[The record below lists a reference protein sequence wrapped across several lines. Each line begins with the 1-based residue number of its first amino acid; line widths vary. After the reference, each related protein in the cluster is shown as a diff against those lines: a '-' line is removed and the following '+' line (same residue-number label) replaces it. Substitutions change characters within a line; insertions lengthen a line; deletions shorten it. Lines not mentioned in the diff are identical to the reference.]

1 MGKLLKYCFAFL
13 SPIFWKQVSQI
24 VAMFVTNN
32 VLAIRQLGAM
42 GEGTVIKPSA
52 SLAHPQNI
60 FLGKGVDINRYVHL
74 WAGPHSKI
82 IIGDYSGVSP
92 HSFITSDNHGI
103 RKGELFQFQKGV
115 EEDVIIG
122 ADVWIGAHVIILP
135 GVKIGDG
142 AVVAAGA
149 VVTKDVAP
157 YAIVGGIPA
166 KKIGER
172 T

>member
-1 MGKLLKYCFAFL
+1 MSKLFKYLSAFF

-24 VAMFVTNN
+24 IAIFITNN

-52 SLAHPQNI
+52 SLAYPQNI
-60 FLGKGVDINRYVHL
+60 FLGKKVGINRYVHL
-74 WAGPHSKI
+74 WAGPNSKI
-82 IIGDYSGVSP
+82 IIGDYSAISP
-92 HSFITSDNHGI
+92 HSFITSDNHGT
-103 RKGELFQFQKGV
+103 RRGELFQLQPGV
-115 EEDVIIG
+115 E
-122 ADVWIGAHVIILP
+122 ADVVIGSDVWVGAHAIILP

-149 VVTKDVAP
+149 VVTKDIP
-157 YAIVGGIPA
+157 PNTIFGGIPA

-172 T
+172 K

>member
-1 MGKLLKYCFAFL
+1 MKKLFKYLSAFL
-13 SPIFWKQVSQI
+13 SPIFWKQISQI
-24 VAMFVTNN
+24 IAMFITNN

-52 SLAHPQNI
+52 SLAHPENI
-60 FLGKGVDINRYVHL
+60 FLGKGCDINRYVHL
-74 WAGPHSKI
+74 WAGPNSKI

-115 EEDVIIG
+115 EADVIIG
-122 ADVWIGAHVIILP
+122 KDVWIGAHAVILP
-135 GVKIGDG
+135 GVNIGDG

-149 VVTKDVAP
+149 VVTNDVAAN
-157 YAIVGGIPA
+157 AIFGGVPA

-172 T
+172 L